1 METCVKNTNNDC
13 VANSALSTAT
23 ILCPTSQITNEL
35 KGIWVKSGTSHATK
49 VELLQFLKSTP

>member
-1 METCVKNTNNDC
+1 METCVKNTNDDC

-35 KGIWVKSGTSHATK
+35 KGIWVKSGTTHATK
-49 VELLQFLKSTP
+49 VGL